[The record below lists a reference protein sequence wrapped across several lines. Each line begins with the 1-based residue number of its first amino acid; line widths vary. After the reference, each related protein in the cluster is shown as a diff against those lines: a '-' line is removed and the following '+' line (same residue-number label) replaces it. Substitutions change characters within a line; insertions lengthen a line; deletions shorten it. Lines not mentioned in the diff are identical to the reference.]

1 MPARPPMTL
10 HLMDSPGHLI
20 RRAQRIHTELWS
32 NEVGS
37 EVTGPQYA
45 ALVAV
50 AGWAGVDQKTVGEI
64 ASLDKSTC
72 AGVVRRLERKELIAR
87 RRDPEDARRR
97 ILELTDAGLAAI
109 PDLTTR
115 ARRVQRTLLKTLSDN
130 DSDDL
135 IRLLRMI
142 SGVSEIA
149 ELQKPQRSAVP
160 TLAMSATPG
169 YLIRRAQ
176 QVHSSLWSNHF
187 GQELT
192 GPQYAVLVAV
202 ADAGTIDQ
210 VAIGERASLD
220 SSTVAEMMARLS
232 DSGWIE
238 REPSPED
245 RRRMMIALSA
255 RATTALPRITATVLR
270 VQDELLHALDGT
282 ERVEFVRLMRAVA
295 RCAPSES
302 SDGDFEALR

>member
-1 MPARPPMTL
+1 M
-10 HLMDSPGHLI
+10 
-20 RRAQRIHTELWS
+20 
-32 NEVGS
+32 
-37 EVTGPQYA
+37 TGPQYA

-72 AGVVRRLERKELIAR
+72 VGVVRRLERKELIAR

-176 QVHSSLWSNHF
+176 QVHSALWSNHF

-282 ERVEFVRLMRAVA
+282 ERVEFVRLMRTVA

-302 SDGDFEALR
+302 SDGAFEALR